1 SGRMCMTV
9 ELYRVADNSNEFYE
23 CAPLTQEEATE
34 YNLTDKYSGV
44 WNLRYCPES
53 YEFDVA
59 RQKCTETRAVRRQQ
73 TTCAQNPSIVDC
85 QVSCSGALSEPIIG
99 SPCDWKEGA
108 LKVDPTS
115 NAHFIQCSPQSSS
128 AVCGEWTRIP
138 CAPNTVFSPSSSICV
153 SITVDRSV
161 CEPQQ
166 EAVCSCSQTTGA
178 TQCPGISRCTKNVCC
193 QAKEVLDNFI
203 QHQAPLCPG
212 PNVPPLASCNQ
223 PCPQYSACAPG
234 IGCCPVSVNQPT
246 QTIQIALCPDSLSPP
261 LGPCGSCPVGASC
274 NTAINACC
282 PVVSQPSTDF
292 VYNVYQLCPNGA
304 PAQQPCSAGCPPNN
318 GCYQGVCCP
327 MICPVGQT
335 ALGFCTTDGCA
346 SGSCYLPGGCCC
358 QEIVKLPV
366 CANGQQ
372 SQRKCLVNLEC
383 GPRMEC
389 SNGGCCPMPF
399 CPTGIQAQMRC
410 AIHNM
415 VCPTGYV
422 CLEGLCCPLP
432 RCPNGIISLGVCTTS
447 LDCGRMG
454 VECANGACC
463 PLPTCSNNIV
473 SIQRCAL
480 GCANCCPIGHSCMNG
495 GCCPLPL
502 CPAGGLALSL
512 CGGARSCPIGM
523 ECVGGGCCL
532 LPRCPSGLQATQR
545 CQMGIGCASGHQCEN
560 GVCCA
565 MPVCSTGLIAASVCG
580 IGNSCQIGFVCEGR
594 GCCQEPPPPCPNG
607 GRAVQRC
614 NRGADCPP
622 GFGCTQL
629 GGCCLLSMEPVC
641 PTQSNAICQ
650 CSQNNACPKDATCIM
665 GTCCSK
671 SLAPYSQ
678 IPGSKCQASTQ
689 CNGYSSSCSQC
700 TQGICACVN
709 GAASN
714 GASCIQMS
722 PQILTLARN
731 GCDQYGSPC
740 TVLLSTAR
748 RRPIIAPVGNN
759 TEKPLFFNVATER
772 RCVANSTN
780 LGFDPDNTCLPNEKC
795 ISGECRTKLWPGE
808 YGCNTDEECT
818 SRCENTYCEKMKSD
832 KNVAQCQCRDGQLLY
847 GRCFSQCPQGFHES
861 GAYCVHDDENV
872 FWTDGDAQDRLK
884 ALLNAG
890 NC

>member
-1 SGRMCMTV
+1 MTPLLQPALLLLTTIYEAICLSGRMCMTV

-73 TTCAQNPSIVDC
+73 TTCAQNSSTVDC

-99 SPCDWKEGA
+99 SPCDWKEAA

-178 TQCPGISRCTKNVCC
+178 TQCPGIN
-193 QAKEVLDNFI
+193 
-203 QHQAPLCPG
+203 
-212 PNVPPLASCNQ
+212 
-223 PCPQYSACAPG
+223 SACAPG

-372 SQRKCLVNLEC
+372 SQRKLITSKAKHILLLIKILLKEC

-502 CPAGGLALSL
+502 CPAGNF
-512 CGGARSCPIGM
+512 
-523 ECVGGGCCL
+523 L
-532 LPRCPSGLQATQR
+532 LYWKR
-545 CQMGIGCASGHQCEN
+545 IQCEN

-671 SLAPYSQ
+671 C
-678 IPGSKCQASTQ
+678 G
-689 CNGYSSSCSQC
+689 
-700 TQGICACVN
+700 
-709 GAASN
+709 
-714 GASCIQMS
+714 
-722 PQILTLARN
+722 
-731 GCDQYGSPC
+731 
-740 TVLLSTAR
+740 
-748 RRPIIAPVGNN
+748 
-759 TEKPLFFNVATER
+759 
-772 RCVANSTN
+772 
-780 LGFDPDNTCLPNEKC
+780 
-795 ISGECRTKLWPGE
+795 
-808 YGCNTDEECT
+808 
-818 SRCENTYCEKMKSD
+818 
-832 KNVAQCQCRDGQLLY
+832 
-847 GRCFSQCPQGFHES
+847 
-861 GAYCVHDDENV
+861 
-872 FWTDGDAQDRLK
+872 
-884 ALLNAG
+884 
-890 NC
+890 